1 MHKGVPAQG
10 LQILAAPS
18 SMDARSVWILLG
30 KKAHPSLAYIWTDM
44 PVTCVLP
51 YEKQL
56 AGQKSLSA
64 KYCKLIQ
71 NNIHLKAPG
80 YTVRKHSRYSKQI
93 IFFAYKGAATWSNHH
108 SWQEHRT
115 ECQESW
121 PCHFKGD
128 PGHVFLGFNIHL
140 FNKYL
145 LSDSK
150 VTESAQWFT
159 WTQDRS
165 PSFVCLL
172 VSPPP
177 DCELLLFGDPRS
189 QHGACMQQAPR
200 EHADWMRGQRRSN
213 LETQMR
219 LMRLHE

>member
-1 MHKGVPAQG
+1 MHWWTLRMHATTVPSPSPNDASDKRTKSFKEETIMHKGVPAQG

-145 LSDSK
+145 LS
-150 VTESAQWFT
+150 
-159 WTQDRS
+159 
-165 PSFVCLL
+165 VCKIL
-172 VSPPP
+172 VLV
-177 DCELLLFGDPRS
+177 EFIF
-189 QHGACMQQAPR
+189 
-200 EHADWMRGQRRSN
+200 
-213 LETQMR
+213 
-219 LMRLHE
+219 